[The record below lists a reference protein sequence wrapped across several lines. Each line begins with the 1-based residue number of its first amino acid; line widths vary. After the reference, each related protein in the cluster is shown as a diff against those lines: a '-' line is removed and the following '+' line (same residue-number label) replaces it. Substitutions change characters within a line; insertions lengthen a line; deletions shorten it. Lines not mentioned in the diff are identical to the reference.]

1 MKIMLFGRIGAF
13 LTSRLVLH
21 YIFVGLLEERNDT
34 STYHGQEDEVY
45 LMQASLCNSERERDN
60 AMMLCKNLL
69 LEESY
74 QAWTRALG
82 RGSEAGRNVLKG
94 GIFRALCKGGSK
106 VA

>member
-1 MKIMLFGRIGAF
+1 M
-13 LTSRLVLH
+13 
-21 YIFVGLLEERNDT
+21 
-34 STYHGQEDEVY
+34 STYDGHEDEVY

-69 LEESY
+69 LDESY

-94 GIFRALCKGGSK
+94 GYLEGSE
-106 VA
+106 